1 MIAGAWIIWVAA
13 TSVFDWARGYLA
25 GRDFLDYFVGTLDA
39 PILALQG
46 SVGVGAKAS
55 STTKMEDA
63 VASLSVPWK
72 WDILHLWKHGEW
84 LRNRRHP
91 ATAALLQDKPAGE
104 EHSLDDRM
112 LLVYDRDLCT
122 KEEDNP
128 SDAIVFF
135 HPADMALEQKCDL
148 CCQLVGV
155 VHFFNSCFDTPRAI
169 ELRSSRVAVRVLDNY
184 IVILGAPKSFA
195 NYVLQQQMDLF
206 ARLLRFYHKGLADMK
221 KVCSSGEP
229 FAERVREFCNC
240 CLPVCCGARDQLSN
254 LFRAVPTLELPEAAS
269 NVFTKGYAHLEELQ
283 KMPGVLASCVIFN
296 GRVLASQFTPEITQ
310 LLLLAAT
317 SKERLAMQD
326 VPVKYPIPPAV
337 RVVNVYLEASWLKDL
352 AIINKQSNESP
363 KELDKYVD
371 EDAADDEESLSRSAN
386 LIQEQDTHD
395 DGTHQLPAPEDKEP
409 ERADSLSDVD
419 SAMSSQTTNQSSPS
433 APLASTILQ
442 ATGKRSLP
450 DSDFLS
456 DFDSAED
463 TSDGAGPDACLRR
476 LADLQYTVADC
487 LRISQEN
494 LATDST
500 RRRRSSYRNSKRN
513 LRKYVSRPDL
523 NRVLKDIEEV
533 QGQECTAAA
542 TPYRHDPDANVFQ
555 DYDAGMGFDAAGL
568 FYQAQ
573 TMVPPTV
580 ISHPKSQ
587 RTKDTAVTSDEVTT
601 CQSHN
606 QILFGLY
613 RRKFQRALTKF
624 GEACSSLSR
633 SKEGLPGK
641 KSLLAALHKTYVR
654 PPESKAAKA
663 EQDAPKENILN
674 TFDLPPVV
682 QVELGEALDV
692 PMENS
697 NKPFRKHKDD
707 GGGLLHLYSTH
718 APEQPE
724 NGSEEVCSAEDFR
737 RCTVLSDDDI
747 RTDTQCELRRTTLF
761 VQRYCNMACLVLLAD
776 AAEENEDFIYSLWR
790 RCIAEL
796 GDLEVAARSWQQRD
810 TQPENARA
818 CAEVCY
824 NSKLSSVRG
833 SLPTL
838 EEHKQWHFRSI
849 QCAHGEFLRSSCINN
864 INALSL
870 GNTWIQATQC
880 EDHECFKVT
889 TDDPKNL
896 QPASV
901 L

>member
-13 TSVFDWARGYLA
+13 TSVFDWARGYLP
-25 GRDFLDYFVGTLDA
+25 GHDLLDYFVGTRDA
-39 PILALQG
+39 SILALLRG
-46 SVGVGAKAS
+46 GGVGAPVS

-63 VASLSVPWK
+63 VATLSVPWK
-72 WDILHLWKHGEW
+72 WDILHRWKHGER

-91 ATAALLQDKPAGE
+91 ATAALLQDKTAAE
-104 EHSLDDRM
+104 EQPFDDRM

-122 KEEDNP
+122 KEEDDP

-135 HPADMALEQKCDL
+135 HPADMALEQKCEL
-148 CCQLVGV
+148 CCQLVGL
-155 VHFFNSCFDTPRAI
+155 VHFFNSCFDTPQAV
-169 ELRSSRVAVRVLDNY
+169 ELRNSRVAVRVLDNY
-184 IVILGAPKSFA
+184 IVVLGAPKSLA
-195 NYVLQQQMDLF
+195 SYVLQQQMDLF

-229 FAERVREFCNC
+229 FGERVREFCNS

-269 NVFTKGYAHLEELQ
+269 NVFTKGYKHLEELQ
-283 KMPGVLASCVIFN
+283 KMPGVLASCVIFDE
-296 GRVLASQFTPEITQ
+296 RVLASQFTPEITQ

-337 RVVNVYLEASWLKDL
+337 RLVNVYLEASWLKDL
-352 AIINKQSNESP
+352 AVINKQSNESP
-363 KELDKYVD
+363 KELDKYVVD
-371 EDAADDEESLSRSAN
+371 DDANAADDEKSLSRSDN

-419 SAMSSQTTNQSSPS
+419 SAMSSQTTNQSSPC

-442 ATGKRSLP
+442 ATGKQSLP

-487 LRISQEN
+487 LRISREN

-533 QGQECTAAA
+533 QGQEYTAAA
-542 TPYRHDPDANVFQ
+542 TPYRYDTDANVFQ

-573 TMVPPTV
+573 TMVPPTLT
-580 ISHPKSQ
+580 SHPMSQ
-587 RTKDTAVTSDEVTT
+587 RTKDHAVTSDEVTT
-601 CQSHN
+601 CQPHN

-613 RRKFQRALTKF
+613 AKKFQRALTKF

-633 SKEGLPGK
+633 SKEGSSGK
-641 KSLLAALHKTYVR
+641 RSLLAALRKTYVR
-654 PPESKAAKA
+654 PPESEAANP
-663 EQDAPKENILN
+663 EQDSPKENIRN

-692 PMENS
+692 PIEDS
-697 NKPFRKHKDD
+697 NKSFRKHKDN
-707 GGGLLHLYSTH
+707 GGGLLRLYSMRAT
-718 APEQPE
+718 EQPQ
-724 NGSEEVCSAEDFR
+724 NGSERVCSAEDIR
-737 RCTVLSDDDI
+737 RCTVLSDNDI

-776 AAEENEDFIYSLWR
+776 AAEEKEDFIYSLWR

-810 TQPENARA
+810 TQPGNATA

-833 SLPTL
+833 SLPAL
-838 EEHKQWHFRSI
+838 VDNMQWYFRSI

-864 INALSL
+864 INAL
-870 GNTWIQATQC
+870 
-880 EDHECFKVT
+880 
-889 TDDPKNL
+889 
-896 QPASV
+896 
-901 L
+901 